1 MYIGRYTDKLL
12 EENRQLK
19 KKIAIY
25 ESDTALAQMKALC
38 DRRIQGALDREKR
51 NYDNWMKALEVNKDL
66 KKKNTALGQEKG
78 KYLSELKGLK
88 RRNTILEENN
98 EHRLSV
104 LRKVQEERDQLKEE
118 AADKDKLIAALKEEI
133 CKLKAQIDH
142 DGTTNGIPTS
152 QTPIGKKKVIPNT
165 RQKSGRKKGGQPG
178 HEKKSMEAFSEEEV
192 TETIEHTLDRCPL
205 CGGAL
210 EELDEADT
218 KDEADYEVRI
228 IKKRHRFKKY
238 LCKECGKIV
247 RAPIPRQLKEKN
259 QYGPALQAMALALV
273 DLGFVSV
280 GRAQEIV
287 TGILHR
293 KLSPSEG
300 YVGKVQKKASRL
312 LQDFLKEARE
322 FCLTQRILYWDDT
335 VIFMNT
341 ARACFRF
348 YGNEKVAYYTAH
360 EAKDAKGIE
369 ADGIL
374 ANLTEKT
381 YLMHDHVKYNYRKEF
396 LFKNIECIQH
406 MERELE
412 RVFRASGHK
421 WAEEM
426 KKLIQEM
433 IHKRKEYQKEGIDS
447 FTTAEANAFEEKL
460 ENLLIRGHREQEA
473 DQSRYY
479 STDELNAIKKLE
491 EYRWNYF
498 AWVYDFTLPATN
510 NTAESGLRMTKTK
523 QKVSGQFLK
532 EETAKEFAAVRT
544 YTETCRKNG
553 INEYEALERLMAGNP
568 YTMQEILAGVT

>member
-1 MYIGRYTDKLL
+1 M
-12 EENRQLK
+12 
-19 KKIAIY
+19 
-25 ESDTALAQMKALC
+25 
-38 DRRIQGALDREKR
+38 
-51 NYDNWMKALEVNKDL
+51 
-66 KKKNTALGQEKG
+66 
-78 KYLSELKGLK
+78 
-88 RRNTILEENN
+88 
-98 EHRLSV
+98 
-104 LRKVQEERDQLKEE
+104 
-118 AADKDKLIAALKEEI
+118 
-133 CKLKAQIDH
+133 
-142 DGTTNGIPTS
+142 
-152 QTPIGKKKVIPNT
+152 
-165 RQKSGRKKGGQPG
+165 
-178 HEKKSMEAFSEEEV
+178 
-192 TETIEHTLDRCPL
+192 
-205 CGGAL
+205 
-210 EELDEADT
+210 
-218 KDEADYEVRI
+218 
-228 IKKRHRFKKY
+228 
-238 LCKECGKIV
+238 
-247 RAPIPRQLKEKN
+247 
-259 QYGPALQAMALALV
+259 ALV

-335 VIFMNT
+335 VIFMNAT
-341 ARACFRF
+341 RACFRF

-447 FTTAEANAFEEKL
+447 FLQEE
-460 ENLLIRGHREQEA
+460 
-473 DQSRYY
+473 
-479 STDELNAIKKLE
+479 
-491 EYRWNYF
+491 WN
-498 AWVYDFTLPATN
+498 
-510 NTAESGLRMTKTK
+510 K
-523 QKVSGQFLK
+523 
-532 EETAKEFAAVRT
+532 
-544 YTETCRKNG
+544 
-553 INEYEALERLMAGNP
+553 
-568 YTMQEILAGVT
+568 